1 MTSIKEIETA
11 VANLP
16 RRELARFRD
25 WFYHYDGE
33 VWDGQ
38 IEDDAASGRLDA
50 LGEKAVRDF
59 KAGLCKEL

>member
-1 MTSIKEIETA
+1 MTSVKEIETA

-33 VWDGQ
+33 VWDRQ
-38 IEDDAASGRLDA
+38 IEQDAASGRLDA
-50 LGEKAVRDF
+50 LAEKAIRDYDR
-59 KAGLCKEL
+59 LLST